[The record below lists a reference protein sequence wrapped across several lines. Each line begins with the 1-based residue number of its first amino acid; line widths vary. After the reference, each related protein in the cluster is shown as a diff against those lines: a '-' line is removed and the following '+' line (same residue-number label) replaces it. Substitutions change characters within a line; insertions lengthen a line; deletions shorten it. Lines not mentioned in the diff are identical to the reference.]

1 MKLRAIL
8 VHGYQGAPMHG
19 WRPWLKQ
26 ELERAGWSVSVPAMP
41 APDHPVCDEWVKT
54 IAAAIGKPEPSCAL
68 VGHSLGCTAILRYL
82 EGLPAA
88 SRIGPIILVAGFGND
103 IGIPE
108 LASFCRPPLNW
119 KAVRAHASRFVAIHS
134 DNDPY
139 VPLSEGENF
148 RKKLGAE
155 LIVQKGMGHF
165 SSSEG
170 TTELPVVLE
179 KLLENQASLSQ

>member
-8 VHGYQGAPMHG
+8 VHGYQGTPMHG

-26 ELERAGWSVSVPAMP
+26 ELESRGWAVSVPAMP
-41 APDHPVCDEWVKT
+41 NPNEPVCDEWVKT
-54 IAAAIGKPEPSCAL
+54 IAAAVSSPDASCAL

-82 EGLPAA
+82 QALAPGQ
-88 SRIGPIILVAGFGND
+88 RVGPVILVAGFGND

-108 LASFCRPPLNW
+108 LASFCQPPLNW
-119 KAVRAHASRFVAIHS
+119 KAVRAHASRFVAVHS

-148 RKKLGAE
+148 RKNLGAE

-170 TTELPVVLE
+170 TTELSVVLE
-179 KLLENQASLSQ
+179 KLLGK